1 MLTNRLTLLRTRS
14 SNSLW
19 TTTTVRMHRVR

>member
-1 MLTNRLTLLRTRS
+1 MTANRSTSLRLRS

-19 TTTTVRMHRVR
+19 TTKTVRMHRVR